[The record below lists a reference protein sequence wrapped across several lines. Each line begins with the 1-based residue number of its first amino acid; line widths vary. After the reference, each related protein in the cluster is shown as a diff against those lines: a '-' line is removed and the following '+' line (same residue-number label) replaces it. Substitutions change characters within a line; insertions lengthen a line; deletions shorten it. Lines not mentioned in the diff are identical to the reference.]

1 MVVGCH
7 RPLKRSWLSS
17 LSTREKKL
25 AGDVRRIA
33 PRSSADGRQQRSY
46 WDLMCRRS
54 TQVRRDRLSQHQLV
68 VFGRVGGAC
77 PYLADKP
84 ALYQ

>member
-1 MVVGCH
+1 MVGGCR

-25 AGDVRRIA
+25 AGDVLWVA

-46 WDLMCRRS
+46 WDHMRRGS
-54 TQVRRDRLSQHQLV
+54 AQVCRDRLSQHQLV
-68 VFGRVGGAC
+68 VFGRVGGSC